1 MLNLGIIG
9 TGWITAS
16 FVTSAHSTKK
26 WQLRAVYSRNPSTA
40 SDFAS
45 KFSSNVTEPIKSHT
59 EISDLASDPD
69 VQAVYIA
76 SPNSLHYA
84 HAKQILE
91 GGKHVILEKPATSTS
106 AELDTLFALAKS
118 KNVFLIEAFRHL
130 HEVNFK
136 ILKKE
141 LSRLGPIYGA
151 SLNYAAYSSRYDNV
165 LKGEVPNIFN
175 LDFSGG
181 SLVDLGVYPISAAV
195 SLFGAPK
202 SSAYYPVMIATGAD
216 GGGIILLHY
225 EGFTVTIMASKI
237 YTSTAPSEVFGEKGT
252 LSMPT
257 ITDIE
262 SVIFLD
268 AKLKGKATDLGTKKC
283 ELNLK
288 EEADFFAG
296 IIEGENWEIAKELEG
311 LSRAVIEVT
320 ESCRRA
326 NGLVFK
332 SEKDQ

>member
-1 MLNLGIIG
+1 MLNFGIIG

-16 FVTSAHSTKK
+16 FVTSAHATKK
-26 WQLRAVYSRNPSTA
+26 WQLRAVYSRNSSTA

-45 KFSSNVTEPIKSHT
+45 KFSFEVTEPIKAHAELSALV
-59 EISDLASDPD
+59 SDHD

-84 HAKQILE
+84 HAKQMLE

-106 AELDTLFALAKS
+106 AELDSLFALAKS
-118 KNVFLIEAFRHL
+118 KNVFLIEAFRHV

-195 SLFGAPK
+195 DLFGAPK

-216 GGGIILLHY
+216 GGGTIVLRY
-225 EGFTVTIMASKI
+225 EGFTVSILASKI

-252 LSMPT
+252 LSVPT

-262 SVIFLD
+262 SVKFLD
-268 AKLKGKATDLGTKKC
+268 AKLKGKATELGSKKC
-283 ELNLK
+283 DLNLQ
-288 EEADFFAG
+288 EEADLFAG
-296 IIEGENWEIAKELEG
+296 IIEGGNWAAAKELEG

-320 ESCRRA
+320 ESCRKA

-332 SEKDQ
+332 VEKGQ